1 MASAANSGK
10 TNREIVTDWY
20 TRYAEEIAGYENT
33 LANLN
38 IQLTQAQQDG
48 DTARADGLQGQI
60 ADYTKPGKYRQGP
73 VQHPGAGPA
82 GL

>member
-38 IQLTQAQQDG
+38 IQLTQAQQ
-48 DTARADGLQGQI
+48 ADAETLRKLFGGFLILVGLSEVFL
-60 ADYTKPGKYRQGP
+60 K
-73 VQHPGAGPA
+73 
-82 GL
+82 GLKKK